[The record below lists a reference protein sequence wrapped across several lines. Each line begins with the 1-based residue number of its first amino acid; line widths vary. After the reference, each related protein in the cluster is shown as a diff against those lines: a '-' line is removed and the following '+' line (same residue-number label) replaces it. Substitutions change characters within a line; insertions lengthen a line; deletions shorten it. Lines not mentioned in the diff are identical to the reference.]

1 MPAGAGTRRYED
13 WVRWLMEG
21 FRCCLCLPTR
31 PLAGEKPQRYISPA
45 ALGCRCSGDGGW
57 CRRPVPGSIPDPSP
71 GHAFVPIAH
80 ADCHQNTRVQQWRSL
95 DGGSARVPMSPASPP
110 LDSGFRRNDEL
121 GDRNDEARR
130 GHLDPQASL
139 EPSIYA
145 PQMAQGDAGNVPRL
159 NRFLLPTRFRHYVVG
174 TQRGPVGASQRS
186 IQSKRWRQGEIG
198 RRRSDSCKTS
208 SDSTQRRCARRD
220 ETRY

>member
-1 MPAGAGTRRYED
+1 
-13 WVRWLMEG
+13 
-21 FRCCLCLPTR
+21 
-31 PLAGEKPQRYISPA
+31 
-45 ALGCRCSGDGGW
+45 
-57 CRRPVPGSIPDPSP
+57 
-71 GHAFVPIAH
+71 
-80 ADCHQNTRVQQWRSL
+80 
-95 DGGSARVPMSPASPP
+95 MSPAGTGIHPGSESGTCFPTNRPCRLPP
-110 LDSGFRRNDEL
+110 EHEGTTMGAAGWWKCSSAYVSGLADLDSGFRRNDEL

-130 GHLDPQASL
+130 GHLDAQASL
-139 EPSIYA
+139 EPSICA

>member
-1 MPAGAGTRRYED
+1 MGVAGWWKCSSAYVSG
-13 WVRWLMEG
+13 
-21 FRCCLCLPTR
+21 
-31 PLAGEKPQRYISPA
+31 LAA
-45 ALGCRCSGDGGW
+45 
-57 CRRPVPGSIPDPSP
+57 
-71 GHAFVPIAH
+71 
-80 ADCHQNTRVQQWRSL
+80 
-95 DGGSARVPMSPASPP
+95 

-139 EPSIYA
+139 EPSICA